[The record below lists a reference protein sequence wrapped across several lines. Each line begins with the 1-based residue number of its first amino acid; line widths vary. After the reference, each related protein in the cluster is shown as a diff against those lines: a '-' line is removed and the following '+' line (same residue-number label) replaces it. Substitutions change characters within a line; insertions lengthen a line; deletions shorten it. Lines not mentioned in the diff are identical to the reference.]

1 MKNDIVQVSLV
12 IRSYIGAHAAD
23 AEVIP
28 LSLSGTAQVQA
39 QRCPLTAQAA
49 FSEDGDA
56 LRGSLEVAFT
66 GQTALPTSVS
76 LEFSLKDW
84 IREDYL
90 LMPAAVYAGNRF
102 CSVPLAY
109 PPYAVMDPAE
119 ALDPPV
125 TVTDIP
131 RLSDTDARSRIQ
143 LLAGDLST
151 PAIGCFSPEN
161 RRALLLLTEHETAAG
176 YTGLFFEEDLGTGC
190 AVLRLSVPGV
200 REDTQYVFANN
211 RFPSTDRGVTF
222 RAGERIHLPFC
233 LYAFPADTVDG
244 LYARLFEARRE
255 FGGNGE
261 AHCVPFSAAYH
272 AIRDKYE
279 RCNYDAADGYYRVG
293 VDGNPL
299 YNDWQTGWVGGG
311 IVPYVFLHEHGL
323 PHQHALNNLR
333 FLRERLQRESG
344 HFVPMYSRGREVND
358 TFGHVD
364 DRMIA
369 LTRRDADLLFYLTKS
384 LPILR
389 RCGEGLTEAEQ
400 SVRQL
405 ADAFAQTFA
414 RYGQFGQFIDI
425 DTGEIVTGGTAAA
438 GLAPGALMLAAD
450 WFDDDALRDTARQA
464 GEYYYRTFTARG
476 LTNGGPCEIAQCPDS
491 ESAFALLESDVLL
504 YEATGDGVWL
514 ARAEEAARQAASWVV
529 SYNFHMPANSLAGRL
544 GLHTTGAVFANAQ
557 NKHAAPGICTMSGDS
572 LLRLYRYTG
581 KTAYLELLR
590 DIAHAIP
597 QFVSL
602 AGRRLMTWDGVFLP
616 EGFINERVQL
626 SDWEGWETIG
636 EVRNGSC
643 WPEVSMLLTYIEVP
657 GIYADRH
664 SGLVMAL
671 DHVDCTAQWRLDGSL
686 ALDIHNPTRFDAE
699 VRILVDGDPA
709 DEAHRVRRV
718 APVPASETVT
728 VTIA

>member
-1 MKNDIVQVSLV
+1 MKNSIVQARLV
-12 IRSYIGAHAAD
+12 IRSYIGAHPVD
-23 AEVIP
+23 AEVLP
-28 LSLSGTAQVQA
+28 LPLTGTAQVQA
-39 QRCPLTAQAA
+39 QRFPLTARVD
-49 FSEDGDA
+49 FHKDSGA
-56 LRGSLEVAFT
+56 LRGSLEAMFT
-66 GQTALPTSVS
+66 GQTALTASVS
-76 LEFSLKDW
+76 LEFVLNSW
-84 IREDYL
+84 SREDYL

-102 CSVPLAY
+102 RSIPLAY
-109 PPYAVMDPAE
+109 PPYAVMTPDE
-119 ALDPPV
+119 ALEPPV
-125 TVTDIP
+125 TITDIP
-131 RLSDTDARSRIQ
+131 RLSGTDARSRIQ
-143 LLAGDLST
+143 LLAGDMSI
-151 PAIGCFSPEN
+151 PAIGCFSPE
-161 RRALLLLTEHETAAG
+161 RRQALLLLTAHETAAG
-176 YTGLFFEEDLGTGC
+176 YTGLFFEEDLDAGS
-190 AVLRLSVPGV
+190 AVLRLSAPGV

-222 RAGERIHLPFC
+222 RAGERIRLPFC
-233 LYAFPADTVDG
+233 LYTFPADTVDG
-244 LYARLFEARRE
+244 LYARLFDTRRE
-255 FGGNGE
+255 FDRDDKP
-261 AHCVPFSAAYH
+261 HCVPFSAAYR

-279 RCNYDAADGYYRVG
+279 RCNYDAAGGYYRVG
-293 VDGNPL
+293 VDGDPV
-299 YNDWQTGWVGGG
+299 YNDWQTGWIGGG
-311 IVPYVFLHEHGL
+311 IVPYVFLREHGL

-333 FLRERLQRESG
+333 FLWERLQRESG
-344 HFVPMYSRGREVND
+344 HFVPMFSEGREIND
-358 TFGHVD
+358 TFGRVD
-364 DRMIA
+364 GRMIA
-369 LTRRDADLLFYLTKS
+369 LTRRDADLLFYLAKA
-384 LPILR
+384 LPLLR
-389 RCGEGLTEAEQ
+389 RCGEGLTEAER
-400 SVRQL
+400 SVRRL

-438 GLAPGALMLAAD
+438 GLVPGALMLAAE
-450 WFDDDALRDTARQA
+450 WFDDDALRETARQA

-504 YEATGDGVWL
+504 YETTGDAVWL

-529 SYNFHMPANSLAGRL
+529 SYNFHMPKDSLTGRL
-544 GLHTTGAVFANAQ
+544 SLHTTGAVFANAQ

-572 LLRLYRYTG
+572 LLRLYRCTG

-590 DIAHAIP
+590 DISHAIP

-626 SDWEGWETIG
+626 SDWEGRETIG

-643 WPEVSMLLTYIEVP
+643 WPEVSMLLTYAEVP

-718 APVPASETVT
+718 APVSAGETVT